1 MKKTLLL
8 LFLLAA
14 GVTRPLQAQI
24 APGAIAPNI
33 VATDINGNNWNLY
46 DLLDQGKTVFLDVF
60 ATWCGP
66 CWSYHNSGALDDFYN
81 QYGPDGTNEIM
92 AFMIEGDGSTTMAD
106 LQGTGGNTVGNWI
119 TGTPM
124 PIIDNSGIASDY
136 QIRYFPTIF
145 MICPDRIV
153 REVGQ
158 LSTVDL
164 EAVRAECS
172 IATQANDAGI
182 TNSMMYL
189 NGTPAGC
196 GNLNINYRLC
206 NYGTDALTSA
216 TITLRD
222 GATTID
228 TYNWT
233 GNLATYESIP
243 LAFNGVNGVMG
254 ANTIS
259 VVVSDPNGQ
268 TDGNLSND
276 ERSVQFTIFNSV
288 GGPAVSET
296 FASASFP
303 PAGWSELN
311 GGDVAGWEYSTAG
324 LNGAGS
330 AKMNFVYSP
339 AGDFDAI
346 VMPTMDMT
354 GYDNAVLT
362 FDIAAARY
370 GTSNDNLKVKVSYNC
385 GLTWTTLYNKTGAAL
400 ATVGSQ
406 TSIFT
411 PTNANQW
418 RAETINLN
426 NYLTRPALL
435 VKFEAFSNQGN
446 NLYLDNINLS
456 LTTGL
461 NTVNRALDF
470 SLSPNPARSLATV
483 NFSMAKQQAV
493 QLSVLDAQGRIVYAF
508 DEASVLPGDHQLFVP
523 VSGLAKGIYLVRL
536 QGEDGQQLRR
546 LVVE

>member
-1 MKKTLLL
+1 MKHLIRL
-8 LFLLAA
+8 LFAALLALTTTA
-14 GVTRPLQAQI
+14 GAQI

-81 QYGPDGTNEIM
+81 QYGPNGTGEIM
-92 AFMIEGDGSTTMAD
+92 AFMIEGDGSTTLAD

-119 TGTPM
+119 NGTPM

-164 EAVRAECS
+164 ENVRTECS
-172 IATQANDAGI
+172 VAIAANDAGI

-206 NYGTDALTSA
+206 NYGTDPLTSA
-216 TITLRD
+216 TITLLD
-222 GATTID
+222 GSTPVA

-233 GNLATYESIP
+233 GNLATYASTP
-243 LAFNGVNGVMG
+243 LAFNGVNGSIG
-254 ANTIS
+254 PNTVS

-268 TDGNLSND
+268 PDGNTAND
-276 ERSVQFTIFNSV
+276 ARNVQFTIFDAI
-288 GGPAVSET
+288 GGPAVNES
-296 FASASFP
+296 FATATFP
-303 PAGWSELN
+303 PTGWSELN
-311 GGDVAGWEYSTAG
+311 GGDPAGWEYSSAG

-339 AGDFDAI
+339 AGDFDAL
-346 VMPTMDMT
+346 VLPTQDLT

-406 TSIFT
+406 TTIFT

-418 RAETINLN
+418 RSESINLN
-426 NYLTRPALL
+426 NYLTRSALL

-446 NLYLDNINLS
+446 NLYLDNVNLS
-456 LTTGL
+456 LTTGI
-461 NTVNRALDF
+461 NTVSRALDF
-470 SLSPNPARSLATV
+470 SLSPNPARTLATV
-483 NFSMAKQQAV
+483 NFNLLKQQAV
-493 QLSVLDAQGRIVYAF
+493 RMSLLDAQGRTVYEF
-508 DEASVLPGDHQLFVP
+508 TESSVLPGDHQLFIP

-536 QGEDGQQLRR
+536 QGEEGQQLRR
-546 LVVE
+546 LAVE

>member
-1 MKKTLLL
+1 
-8 LFLLAA
+8 
-14 GVTRPLQAQI
+14 
-24 APGAIAPNI
+24 
-33 VATDINGNNWNLY
+33 
-46 DLLDQGKTVFLDVF
+46 
-60 ATWCGP
+60 
-66 CWSYHNSGALDDFYN
+66 
-81 QYGPDGTNEIM
+81 
-92 AFMIEGDGSTTMAD
+92 
-106 LQGTGGNTVGNWI
+106 
-119 TGTPM
+119 
-124 PIIDNSGIASDY
+124 
-136 QIRYFPTIF
+136 
-145 MICPDRIV
+145 
-153 REVGQ
+153 
-158 LSTVDL
+158 
-164 EAVRAECS
+164 
-172 IATQANDAGI
+172 
-182 TNSMMYL
+182 
-189 NGTPAGC
+189 
-196 GNLNINYRLC
+196 
-206 NYGTDALTSA
+206 
-216 TITLRD
+216 
-222 GATTID
+222 
-228 TYNWT
+228 
-233 GNLATYESIP
+233 
-243 LAFNGVNGVMG
+243 
-254 ANTIS
+254 
-259 VVVSDPNGQ
+259 
-268 TDGNLSND
+268 
-276 ERSVQFTIFNSV
+276 
-288 GGPAVSET
+288 
-296 FASASFP
+296 
-303 PAGWSELN
+303 LN

-418 RAETINLN
+418 RAESINLN

-446 NLYLDNINLS
+446 NLYLDNINMS

-461 NTVNRALDF
+461 NIVNRALDF
-470 SLSPNPARSLATV
+470 SLSPNPARSLAMV
-483 NFSMAKQQAV
+483 NFSLAKQQAV

-508 DEASVLPGDHQLFVP
+508 DETSVLPGDHQLFVP
-523 VSGLAKGIYLVRL
+523 VSGLAEGIYLVRL